1 MKLWQLTVAILIT
14 LLGVGY
20 LCAQDADS
28 TQSEAGYV
36 PLLSGGA
43 GYVHNVNGGITTL
56 EPQIDPVLLIPLG
69 SHVLLESRASFTG
82 IFQRQNGTSGPF
94 KGKVFNSVD
103 YAQVDWLAST
113 YVMATV
119 GKYLL
124 PFGLY
129 NERLDPIWIRNLQDP
144 PINASI
150 GTLTSG
156 AGDGIMLRGVLSQT
170 SSHTIQYSTYFSA
183 LCTIEKLDSARTA
196 GADGSVYLTH
206 FGLEIGGSYQRF
218 LQDRHINSAAAYLAW
233 HPPGSGFDLKLEYDG
248 SHNGNGYWLESAYFL
263 DQMPIAPGFF
273 KRLQVVGRMQQ
284 FFPLNGGG
292 NALPTV
298 DTNRFD
304 VGLNYYLRDN
314 LRIISSYGR
323 QFSSQGNANIWNVG
337 LTYRFMLPL
346 WPGSR

>member
-1 MKLWQLTVAILIT
+1 LKLFQLTAAILGI
-14 LLGVGY
+14 LLGTGY
-20 LCAQDADS
+20 LCAQDADTS
-28 TQSEAGYV
+28 PSEAGYV
-36 PLLSGGA
+36 PILSGGM
-43 GYVHNVNGGITTL
+43 GYIHNVNGGITAL
-56 EPQIDPVLLIPLG
+56 EPQINPVLLVPFG
-69 SHVLLESRASFTG
+69 SHVLLEARASFFG
-82 IFQRQNGTSGPF
+82 FFQRQNGTSGPF

-103 YAQVDWLAST
+103 YAQVDWLANT
-113 YVMATV
+113 HVMATV

-129 NERLDPIWIRNLQDP
+129 NERLDVLWIRNLQDP
-144 PINASI
+144 PINAAI

-170 SSHTIQYSTYFSA
+170 SSRTIQYSSYFSA
-183 LCTIEKLDSARTA
+183 LCTIRKLEAARTA
-196 GADGSVYLTH
+196 GGDGSVFLTNI
-206 FGLEIGGSYQRF
+206 GLEIGGSYQRF

-248 SHNGNGYWLESAYFL
+248 SHNGNGYWLESAYLL
-263 DQMPIAPGFF
+263 DQMPIAQAFF
-273 KRLQVVGRMQQ
+273 KKLQVVGRVEQ

-304 VGLNYYLRDN
+304 VGLNYYLRDD

-323 QFSSQGNANIWNVG
+323 QFSSQGNANIWNAG

-346 WPGSR
+346 WPGKR